1 MPSRTVTQRTNA
13 DGFPKAGE
21 LIEMTGLEDL
31 EASQRA
37 ISNLL
42 YQYAHDSGRMTEPG
56 AVFEIPMATVR
67 SGISKH
73 ESGDRLRASLTALA
87 RLVASVSYTEEEP
100 AGKGRQQRVVI
111 GGLFEFFDIARQDL
125 SAGAT
130 LRYGLNRKLVAVIDR
145 SARWGRIK
153 AEVFCAMRSR
163 YAIALYEALALRHN
177 MDRCIETLPIDK
189 FRELL
194 AVKADT
200 YKIGTDFQRFVIDP
214 AVLEVNGLSD
224 LGVKIEIQRKHGR
237 APIHAVTIAWWKKS
251 ASDLAAAVRERNRS
265 KIGRMARLK
274 GAVEIAT
281 PHAALS
287 LPRAAST

>member
-1 MPSRTVTQRTNA
+1 MSRTVSQRTNSE
-13 DGFPKAGE
+13 GYPKAGE

-42 YQYAHDSGRMTEPG
+42 YQHAHDSGRITEPG

-67 SGISKH
+67 TGLSKH
-73 ESGDRLRASLTALA
+73 ESGDRLRASLIALA
-87 RLVASVSYTEEEP
+87 RIVASVSYVEEGP
-100 AGKGRQQRVVI
+100 DGKGSHQRVVI
-111 GGLFEFFDIARQDL
+111 GGLFEFFDIAKQDTL
-125 SAGAT
+125 PGTT
-130 LRYGLNRKLVAVIDR
+130 LRYGLNSKLVAVIDR

-163 YAIALYEALALRHN
+163 YAIALYEALALRRN
-177 MDRCIETLPIDK
+177 MDRCVETFSIER
-189 FRELL
+189 FRELM

-224 LGVKIEIQRKHGR
+224 MGVKAEVQRKHAR
-237 APIHAVTIAWWKKS
+237 APINAVTVAWWKKS
-251 ASDLAAAVRERNRS
+251 PAELAAAVKERNRS
-265 KIGRMARLK
+265 KIGRMARLR
-274 GAVEIAT
+274 GTVEIT
-281 PHAALS
+281 TSPLR
-287 LPRAAST
+287 LPEA

>member
-1 MPSRTVTQRTNA
+1 MASRTVTQRSNA

-21 LIEMTGLEDL
+21 VIEMTGLEDL

-42 YQYAHDSGRMTEPG
+42 YQHAHDSGRITEPG

-67 SGISKH
+67 TGISKH

-87 RLVASVSYTEEEP
+87 RIVARATYTEE
-100 AGKGRQQRVVI
+100 AAGGKGRQQRVVI
-111 GGLFEFFDIARQDL
+111 GGLFKFFNVAQQDL
-125 SAGAT
+125 AAGAT
-130 LRYGLNRKLVAVIDR
+130 LRFALNDNLVAVIDR

-163 YAIALYEALALRHN
+163 YAIALYEALALRRN
-177 MDRCIETLPIDK
+177 MDRCIETFPIDR

-224 LGVKIEIQRKHGR
+224 MGVKIEVQRKHGR
-237 APIHAVTIAWWKKS
+237 APIHGVTVAWWKKS
-251 ASDLAAAVRERNRS
+251 PADLAAAVRERNRS

-274 GAVEIAT
+274 EAVETVT
-281 PHAALS
+281 PRTALA
-287 LPRAAST
+287 LPAE

>member
-1 MPSRTVTQRTNA
+1 MASRTVTQRSNA

-21 LIEMTGLEDL
+21 LIEMTGLENL

-42 YQYAHDSGRMTEPG
+42 YQHAHDSGSIAEPG
-56 AVFEIPMATVR
+56 AEFEIPMATIR
-67 SGISKH
+67 SAVSKH
-73 ESGDRLRASLTALA
+73 ESGDRLRQSLLA
-87 RLVASVSYTEEEP
+87 IAGVRGMVSFTTDPKSGERGIETIRI
-100 AGKGRQQRVVI
+100 A
-111 GGLFEFFDIARQDL
+111 GLFEFFDVERQDMA
-125 SAGAT
+125 AGAK
-130 LRYGLNRKLVAVIDR
+130 LRYGLNRRLVAVINQ

-163 YAIALYEALALRHN
+163 YAIALYEALALRRN
-177 MDRCIETLPIDK
+177 MDRCIETFPIDR

-224 LGVKIEIQRKHGR
+224 MGVKIEVQRKHGR
-237 APIHAVTIAWWKKS
+237 APIHGVTMAWWKKS
-251 ASDLAAAVRERNRS
+251 VSDLAAAVRERNRS

-274 GAVEIAT
+274 GSVETAT
-281 PHAALS
+281 PHIALA
-287 LPRAAST
+287 LPKQA